1 MHSDKHHAFRRIKKI
16 VPFFQMTDL
25 ETKLSKELPPEATVI
40 ACRFPFPHW
49 KEITTIGD
57 GVDAVWV
64 YMPQQPQSSQSAIR

>member
-1 MHSDKHHAFRRIKKI
+1 MHSDKHYAFRRIKKML
-16 VPFFQMTDL
+16 FFQMTDL

-40 ACRFPFPHW
+40 ACRFPFPQW

-64 YMPQQPQSSQSAIR
+64 YMPHQQPHSSQAAR